1 MLGGVSPAGERSV
14 WRQPGGV
21 SPVGERPVWRMP
33 GGVSPAGEW
42 SVWRLPGWC
51 AVCLVSAK
59 LVSGLSDD
67 GLFQD
72 FLPVGVYDDVMWL
85 RGFAAWMSGIVA

>member
-1 MLGGVSPAGERSV
+1 MGE
-14 WRQPGGV
+14 W
-21 SPVGERPVWRMP
+21 PVWHQP

-42 SVWRLPGWC
+42 PVWCQPGGVIPAGERSVWRLPGRC
-51 AVCLVSAK
+51 AASLGSAK
-59 LVSGLSDD
+59 LVSGQSDD

-85 RGFAAWMSGIVA
+85 SGFAAWMSGIVA